1 MLGILRIKLI
11 TFVDLFKEEIF
22 IYLKST
28 VKQTIVEFVSQLDED
43 MADTSEEENN
53 FKYLT

>member
-43 MADTSEEENN
+43 LVDGNEEDNN
-53 FKYLT
+53 LK